1 LAGFGVDNALGS
13 GRKWTRPPAAALALP
28 NNPAM
33 TISRSLFDMDVQ
45 STERARRS
53 AVSLTMFNKFLSM
66 SRRIFKLVLVVLL
79 LPAVLTGAQD
89 MPDSKDPAG
98 MKRYEGSEIIGYRAP
113 KFDEYLLPL
122 GAPTTM
128 EPAAYAKSKQIEGL
142 VSYYTYLAPTGRTP
156 TELFRNYK
164 QEFQRLGIQT
174 LYEKN
179 AGQPGW
185 FGPTFNKIATDSD
198 LSQILAYDEAD
209 ERILVGKSKDANPTY
224 YVVFVTAYRDGVI
237 PERLQGKVE
246 KGRALAQIVV
256 VTPEQM
262 EKKMA
267 FVNADDMKQALH
279 DAGKV
284 TLYGVY
290 FDSDKDVVKSESQ
303 PTLEEIAKLLKSE
316 PSLRLHVVGHTDN
329 QGKSEYNLDLSRRRA
344 TNVVR
349 ELTSK
354 LGIAPSRLDAFGCG
368 LYSPVAANGTE
379 DGRAKNRRVELV
391 EW

>member
-1 LAGFGVDNALGS
+1 MEIQVTDRVPCSVVSLLVLNSLLGPLS
-13 GRKWTRPPAAALALP
+13 KFLL
-28 NNPAM
+28 
-33 TISRSLFDMDVQ
+33 
-45 STERARRS
+45 
-53 AVSLTMFNKFLSM
+53 AVSM
-66 SRRIFKLVLVVLL
+66 LL
-79 LPAVLTGAQD
+79 LPAVLMWAQD
-89 MPDSKDPAG
+89 VPDSKDPAG
-98 MKRYEGSEIIGYRAP
+98 MKRYEGSELIGYRAP

-122 GAPTTM
+122 GP
-128 EPAAYAKSKQIEGL
+128 PKSGDPVAYEKSTNVEGL
-142 VSYYTYLAPTGRTP
+142 VGYYTYLAPEGRTP

-174 LYEKN
+174 MYEKS
-179 AGQPGW
+179 AGQHGW
-185 FGPTFNKIATDSD
+185 FGPTFDKVATEND
-198 LSQILAYDEAD
+198 LSQILGYDEAD
-209 ERILVGKSKDANPTY
+209 ERMLVGKTRDASPSY
-224 YVVFVTAYRDGVI
+224 YLVFVTAYQDGVI
-237 PERLQGKVE
+237 PERLHGRVT
-246 KGRALAQIVV
+246 KGRALAQLVV

-284 TLYGVY
+284 ALYGVY

-303 PTLEEIAKLLKSE
+303 PTLQEIAKLLKGE

-329 QGKSEYNLDLSRRRA
+329 QGKAEYNLDLSRKRA
-344 TNVVR
+344 ANVVR

-354 LGIAPSRLDAFGCG
+354 LGITANRLDSFGCG